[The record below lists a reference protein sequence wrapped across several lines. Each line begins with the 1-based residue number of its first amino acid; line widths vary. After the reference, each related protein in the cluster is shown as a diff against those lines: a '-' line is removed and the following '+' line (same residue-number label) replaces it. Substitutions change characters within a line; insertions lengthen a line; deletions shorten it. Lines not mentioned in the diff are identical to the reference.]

1 VKDLTQG
8 SIPRHLI
15 ELASFIAVSMVVQTL
30 YFLVDLYFV
39 SSLGGPA
46 IAGVGLAGNLMMVIL
61 ALTQMLGVGTT
72 SLIAQAA
79 GRRDPSDAQSV
90 FDQSCLLS
98 VLLGFAFLLCGLLFQ
113 DAYCRWLSA
122 DAATL
127 AAAKG
132 YLKYLVPAFALQFA
146 LVSMSS
152 ALRATGVVKPTMV
165 VQVLTVAINA
175 ILAPV
180 LIVGWGTGL
189 AMGTEGAGLATLI
202 ALIAGVAALSIY
214 FIKHATFVRFSK
226 AAFTARIEI
235 WKRLIAIGLPSGGE
249 FLIMAIYSA
258 FVYSII
264 RDQGA
269 DAQAGFGV
277 GVRLMQSLFL
287 PVMAVSFAASPL
299 AAQNF
304 GAMKADRV
312 RQTFR
317 SAAIMAAGLMSV
329 MTILCHL
336 SPESMVKIFTSD
348 PPVITYATD
357 YLRILS
363 WGFVAFG
370 LTFTSSAM
378 FQAIGNAWPA
388 LLSSVLRLLIFVFP
402 ALWLSHRTGFVLTH
416 LWYLAVSAGTAQ
428 CLFSLA
434 LLRREFARRLDFQNP
449 IR

>member
-1 VKDLTQG
+1 MKDLTQG

-15 ELASFIAVSMVVQTL
+15 ELASFIAISMVVQTL

-79 GRRDPSDAQSV
+79 GRRDQADAQSV

-98 VLLGFAFLLCGLLFQ
+98 VVLGCTFLLFGLIFQ
-113 DAYCRWLSA
+113 DSYCRWLSA

-127 AAAKG
+127 AAANG

-146 LVSMSS
+146 QVSMSS

-180 LIVGWGTGL
+180 LIVGWGTGIP
-189 AMGTEGAGLATLI
+189 MGTEGAGLATLI
-202 ALIAGVAALSIY
+202 ALIIGVAALSLY
-214 FIKHATFVRFSK
+214 FVKNASFVRFSS
-226 AAFTARIEI
+226 ASFTPHIDI
-235 WKRLIAIGLPSGGE
+235 WKRLLAIGLASGGE

-269 DAQAGFGV
+269 DAQAGFGI

-312 RQTFR
+312 RETFR
-317 SAAIMAAGLMSV
+317 TAAIMAASLMSV

-336 SPESMVKIFTSD
+336 SPDALVKFFTSD
-348 PPVITYATD
+348 PPVIIYAAD

-363 WGFVAFG
+363 WGFLAFG
-370 LTFTSSAM
+370 LTFTSSSL
-378 FQAIGNAWPA
+378 FQAMGNAWPA

-402 ALWLSHRTGFVLTH
+402 ALWLSHRTDFELTH

-434 LLRREFARRLDFQNP
+434 LLRREFARRLVFSA
-449 IR
+449 IA